1 MGVNGIELMLR
12 QRPIAPSKVHWDI
25 VNPTGCEAA
34 IEMPQ
39 SRHDHA
45 HQGGLDSG
53 PGLIEHQKID
63 AGLLG
68 KTHTGYLLAHRMANF
83 EPRPGCTAGW
93 LLGAKNEWTRRRTGV
108 VPSKVDFSPL
118 PPPMRPI
125 YKTGGTAC
133 AARRYG
139 CQSARRN
146 RSGYVPI
153 FFGSSQY

>member
-53 PGLIEHQKID
+53 PGLIEHQKMD

-68 KTHTGYLLAHRMANF
+68 KQATCSRIEWRTSSRGPAV
-83 EPRPGCTAGW
+83 PRAGCSAP
-93 LLGAKNEWTRRRTGV
+93 RTNGR
-108 VPSKVDFSPL
+108 VDAPASC
-118 PPPMRPI
+118 RP
-125 YKTGGTAC
+125 
-133 AARRYG
+133 R
-139 CQSARRN
+139 
-146 RSGYVPI
+146 
-153 FFGSSQY
+153 